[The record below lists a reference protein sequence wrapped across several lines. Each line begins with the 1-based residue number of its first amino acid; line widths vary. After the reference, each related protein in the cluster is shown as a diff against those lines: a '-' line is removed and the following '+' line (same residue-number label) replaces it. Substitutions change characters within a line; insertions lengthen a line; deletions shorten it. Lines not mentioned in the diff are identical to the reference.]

1 MLNAEQIIEQGL
13 IKTESSKGKPA
24 QVGYDLS
31 AKSINRIGLPS
42 DSESFINNRLR
53 DLGVVTS
60 KPNIGMVLKDK
71 TILNNYTP
79 VKTTKIDN
87 VEGWLLHPGAYDITF
102 HEGCK
107 IAANRVGLI
116 RQRSSLLRNGAIIAS
131 SVFDPGF
138 ETENMGTIMIV
149 NATIFIEQDA
159 RVGQMYFHECDAV
172 EEDKL
177 YNGQWQGDLQ
187 RNA

>member
-1 MLNAEQIIEQGL
+1 MLNAQQILEQGL
-13 IKTESSKGKPA
+13 IKTEFSKGKPA

-31 AKSINRIGLPS
+31 AKSINVIGKDPYS
-42 DSESFINNRLR
+42 
-53 DLGVVTS
+53 S

-79 VKTTKIDN
+79 METKKIDG

-149 NATIFIEQDA
+149 TATIFIEQDA
-159 RVGQMYFHECDAV
+159 RVGQMYFHECDEVA
-172 EEDKL
+172 EENL
-177 YNGQWQGDLQ
+177 YNGQWQNDKQ
-187 RNA
+187 R

>member
-1 MLNAEQIIEQGL
+1 MLNAEQILEQGL
-13 IKTESSKGKPA
+13 IKTELSKGKPA

-31 AKSINRIGLPS
+31 VKSINVIGKDPYS
-42 DSESFINNRLR
+42 
-53 DLGVVTS
+53 S

-79 VKTTKIDN
+79 METKTIDGC
-87 VEGWLLHPGAYDITF
+87 EGYLLHPGAYDITF

-107 IAANRVGLI
+107 IASNRVGLI

-138 ETENMGTIMIV
+138 ETDNMGTIMIV
-149 NATIFIEQDA
+149 TATIFIEQDA
-159 RVGQMYFHECDAV
+159 RVGQMYFHECDGVA
-172 EEDKL
+172 EEHL
-177 YNGQWQGDLQ
+177 YNGQWQNDKQ
-187 RNA
+187 R

>member
-1 MLNAEQIIEQGL
+1 MLNAEQILEQGL
-13 IKTESSKGKPA
+13 IKTEFSKGKPA

-31 AKSINRIGLPS
+31 AKSINAIGKDEFNS
-42 DSESFINNRLR
+42 R
-53 DLGVVTS
+53 
-60 KPNIGMVLKDK
+60 PNIGMVLKDK

-79 VKTTKIDN
+79 VETKTIDG

-107 IAANRVGLI
+107 IAANRVGMI

-149 NATIFIEQDA
+149 TATIFIEQDA
-159 RVGQMYFHECDAV
+159 RVGQMYFHKCDGVA
-172 EEDKL
+172 EGNI
-177 YNGQWQGDLQ
+177 YNGQWQNDKQ
-187 RNA
+187 R

>member
-1 MLNAEQIIEQGL
+1 MLNAQQILEQGL
-13 IKTESSKGKPA
+13 IKTEFSKGKPA

-31 AKSINRIGLPS
+31 VKSINVIGK
-42 DSESFINNRLR
+42 D
-53 DLGVVTS
+53 DLSS

-79 VKTTKIDN
+79 VPIKKIDG
-87 VEGWLLHPGAYDITF
+87 VEGWLLYSGAYDITF

-107 IAANRVGLI
+107 IAPYTVGMI

-131 SVFDPGF
+131 SIFDPGF

-149 NATIFIEQDA
+149 TATIFIEQDA
-159 RVGQMYFHECDAV
+159 RIGQMYFHECDEVAA
-172 EEDKL
+172 ENL
-177 YNGQWQGDLQ
+177 YNGQWQNDKQ
-187 RNA
+187 R

>member
-1 MLNAEQIIEQGL
+1 MLNAEQILEQGL
-13 IKTESSKGKPA
+13 IKVTNSKGKPA

-42 DSESFINNRLR
+42 DQESFINNRLR

-60 KPNIGMVLKDK
+60 KPNIGMVLKDNN
-71 TILNNYTP
+71 ILNNYSP
-79 VKTTKIDN
+79 VKTTKIDG
-87 VEGWLLHPGAYDITF
+87 VEGWLLYPGAYDVTF

-107 IAANRVGLI
+107 IAANKVGMI

-131 SVFDPGF
+131 SIFDPGF

-149 NATIFIEQDA
+149 TATIFIEQDA
-159 RVGQMYFHECDAV
+159 RVGQMYFHKCDSVA
-172 EEDKL
+172 EDNL
-177 YNGQWQGDLQ
+177 YQGQFQNDKQ
-187 RNA
+187 R

>member
-13 IKTESSKGKPA
+13 IKTEFSKGKPA

-31 AKSINRIGLPS
+31 AKSINAIGQDKTNPKPS
-42 DSESFINNRLR
+42 
-53 DLGVVTS
+53 
-60 KPNIGMVLKDK
+60 IGMVLKDK

-79 VKTTKIDN
+79 SPLTKIDG
-87 VEGWLLHPGAYDITF
+87 VEGWLLYPGAYDITF

-107 IAANRVGLI
+107 IASNRVGMI

-131 SVFDPGF
+131 SIFDPGF

-149 NATIFIEQDA
+149 TATIFIEKDA
-159 RVGQMYFHECDAV
+159 RVGQMYFHECDKVA
-172 EEDKL
+172 EENL
-177 YNGQWQGDLQ
+177 YQGQFQNDSQ
-187 RNA
+187 RNK

>member
-1 MLNAEQIIEQGL
+1 MLNAQQILEQSL
-13 IKTESSKGKPA
+13 IKTENSKGKPA

-31 AKSINRIGLPS
+31 VKSINVIGKDPYS
-42 DSESFINNRLR
+42 
-53 DLGVVTS
+53 S

-71 TILNNYTP
+71 TILNNYNPMET
-79 VKTTKIDN
+79 KKIDG
-87 VEGWLLHPGAYDITF
+87 VEGWLLHPGAYDLTF

-149 NATIFIEQDA
+149 TATIFIEQDA
-159 RVGQMYFHECDAV
+159 RVGQMYFHECDEV
-172 EEDKL
+172 SEENL
-177 YNGQWQGDLQ
+177 YNGQWQNDKQ
-187 RNA
+187 R

>member
-1 MLNAEQIIEQGL
+1 MLNAEQILEQNL
-13 IKTESSKGKPA
+13 IKTDNSQGKPA

-31 AKSINRIGLPS
+31 AKSINVIGKEDIS
-42 DSESFINNRLR
+42 SR
-53 DLGVVTS
+53 
-60 KPNIGMVLKDK
+60 PNIGMVLKDK

-79 VKTTKIDN
+79 VKPTN
-87 VEGWLLHPGAYDITF
+87 VDGHIGWLLQPGAYDITF

-107 IAANRVGLI
+107 IASNRVGMI

-131 SVFDPGF
+131 SIFDPGF

-159 RVGQMYFHECDAV
+159 RVGQMYFHECDV
-172 EEDKL
+172 VSEDKL
-177 YNGQWQGDLQ
+177 YNGQFQNDKQ
-187 RNA
+187 R

>member
-13 IKTESSKGKPA
+13 IKTELSKGKPA

-31 AKSINRIGLPS
+31 AKSINAIGKDEFNS
-42 DSESFINNRLR
+42 R
-53 DLGVVTS
+53 
-60 KPNIGMVLKDK
+60 PNIGMILKDK
-71 TILNNYTP
+71 TILNNYTS
-79 VKTTKIDN
+79 VETKRIDG
-87 VEGWLLHPGAYDITF
+87 VEGWLLYPGAYDITF

-149 NATIFIEQDA
+149 TATIFIEQDA
-159 RVGQMYFHECDAV
+159 RVGQMYFHECDGVA
-172 EEDKL
+172 EENL
-177 YNGQWQGDLQ
+177 YNGQWQNDKQ
-187 RNA
+187 R

>member
-1 MLNAEQIIEQGL
+1 MLNAQQILEQGL
-13 IKTESSKGKPA
+13 VKTENSKGKPA

-31 AKSINRIGLPS
+31 VKSINKIGDDQS
-42 DSESFINNRLR
+42 S
-53 DLGVVTS
+53 S

-79 VKTTKIDN
+79 VETKKIDGA
-87 VEGWLLHPGAYDITF
+87 EGWLLYPGAYDLTF

-138 ETENMGTIMIV
+138 ETDNMGTIMIV
-149 NATIFIEQDA
+149 TATIFIEKDA
-159 RVGQMYFHECDAV
+159 RVGQMYFHECDEVA
-172 EEDKL
+172 EENL
-177 YNGQWQGDLQ
+177 YNGQWQNDKQ
-187 RNA
+187 R